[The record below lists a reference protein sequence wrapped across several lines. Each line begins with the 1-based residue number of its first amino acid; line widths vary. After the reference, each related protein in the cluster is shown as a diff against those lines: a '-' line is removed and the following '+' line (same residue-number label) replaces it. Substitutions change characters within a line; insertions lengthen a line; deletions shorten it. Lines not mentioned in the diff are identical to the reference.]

1 MAGSLH
7 SVYVSPSRRGSA
19 AANASDACSGIKDRP
34 AHEPPRLAPPVQEI
48 HPYTLREAGGHGRAL
63 SNLCCAHH
71 RPGRHDLAASCLLGK
86 SALLTLATP
95 WVRGKL
101 GEARVRKRLARIWS
115 EALHDVILPASR
127 GGLTQVD
134 HLVLTGAGLLVVETK
149 NYRGRIFGR
158 EQEAQWTQRLGRH
171 SIAFPNPLRQNHGH
185 TEAVKALLPGVRVI
199 GRVVFTNSAQF
210 PQGMPPGV
218 SSLRSLAGDL
228 REELGINLYHA
239 APSEALLAAWEAIKA
254 RADQSHGA
262 RKAHLEGIADQWG
275 PGRVK
280 WKPYLILICSGLWL
294 VWLGLR
300 ETGPMPPEPISRPEP
315 ARLRV
320 PALVPGPTS
329 SRLETR
335 PGVTSSAPVLKWS
348 DSAESHGSSASP
360 ECNSAIVAVLID
372 NSDHNQQRREQ
383 ACGR

>member
-1 MAGSLH
+1 MAM
-7 SVYVSPSRRGSA
+7 V
-19 AANASDACSGIKDRP
+19 
-34 AHEPPRLAPPVQEI
+34 EPYQNFVAPIIAQVGLIWPLPVFLAF
-48 HPYTLREAGGHGRAL
+48 
-63 SNLCCAHH
+63 
-71 RPGRHDLAASCLLGK
+71 

-95 WVRGKL
+95 WLRGKL

-185 TEAVKALLPGVRVI
+185 TEAVKALVPGVGVI

-228 REELGINLYHA
+228 REELGIDLYHA
-239 APSEALLAAWEAIKA
+239 APSEALRAAWEQVKA

-262 RKAHLEGIADQWG
+262 RKAHLQGIADQWG

-294 VWLGLR
+294 GWMGLR
-300 ETGPMPPEPISRPEP
+300 ETGPMSPEPITRPEP
-315 ARLRV
+315 ARLMV

-335 PGVTSSAPVLKWS
+335 PAATPSAPVLKWS
-348 DSAESHGSSASP
+348 DQAESHGSSASP
-360 ECNSAIVAVLID
+360 ECNSAIAAVLID
-372 NSDHNQQRREQ
+372 NSDHNQQRRER

>member
-1 MAGSLH
+1 MVAM
-7 SVYVSPSRRGSA
+7 V
-19 AANASDACSGIKDRP
+19 
-34 AHEPPRLAPPVQEI
+34 EPYQTYIAPIIAQVGLIWPLPVF
-48 HPYTLREAGGHGRAL
+48 LVF
-63 SNLCCAHH
+63 
-71 RPGRHDLAASCLLGK
+71 

-95 WVRGKL
+95 WLRGKL

-185 TEAVKALLPGVRVI
+185 TEAVKALVPGVRVF

-228 REELGINLYHA
+228 REELGIDLYHA
-239 APSEALLAAWEAIKA
+239 APSEALRAAWEEVKA
-254 RADQSHGA
+254 RADQGPGG
-262 RKAHLEGIADQWG
+262 RKAHLQGIADQWG

-280 WKPYLILICSGLWL
+280 WRAYLILIGSGIWL

-300 ETGPMPPEPISRPEP
+300 ETGPMSPEPISRTEP
-315 ARLRV
+315 AKVIV

-329 SRLETR
+329 TRLETR
-335 PGVTSSAPVLKWS
+335 PAATSSTPVLKWS
-348 DSAESHGSSASP
+348 DPAEPQGSTASP
-360 ECNSAIVAVLID
+360 ECNSAIAAVLID
-372 NSDHNQQRREQ
+372 NSDHNQQRHDR

>member
-1 MAGSLH
+1 MAEPYQTFVAPIIAQVALIWPLP
-7 SVYVSPSRRGSA
+7 VFL
-19 AANASDACSGIKDRP
+19 AC
-34 AHEPPRLAPPVQEI
+34 
-48 HPYTLREAGGHGRAL
+48 
-63 SNLCCAHH
+63 
-71 RPGRHDLAASCLLGK
+71 
-86 SALLTLATP
+86 SALLSLATP

-101 GEARVRKRLARIWS
+101 GETRVRKRLNRIWS

-185 TEAVKALLPGVRVI
+185 TEAVKALVPGVRVI
-199 GRVVFTNSAQF
+199 GRVVFTNSARF

-228 REELGINLYHA
+228 REELGIDLYHA
-239 APSEALLAAWEAIKA
+239 APSEALRAAWEAIKA
-254 RADQSHGA
+254 RADQSPGA
-262 RKAHLEGIADQWG
+262 RKAHLQGISNQCG

-280 WKPYLILICSGLWL
+280 WRAYLILLGSGLWL
-294 VWLGLR
+294 GWLGLR
-300 ETGPMPPEPISRPEP
+300 EMGHMPPEPITRPEP
-315 ARLRV
+315 ARLMV
-320 PALVPGPTS
+320 PALVPGSTL

-335 PGVTSSAPVLKWS
+335 PGATSAAPVLKWS
-348 DSAESHGSSASP
+348 DLAESHGSSASP
-360 ECNSAIVAVLID
+360 ECNSAIAAVLID
-372 NSDHNQQRREQ
+372 NSDHNQQRRDR